1 PYTIRI
7 VFNKANYSTE
17 QLNFELT
24 IREIATQMIYDPLPL
39 NIYFNEPIYV
49 RITYMDIDHG
59 VPIVDAFNTTIA
71 GPSELPNEPHLAS
84 IHPNGTYVFV
94 FIPNQVAYYELI
106 ITLDKEDYQM
116 GVLSLDIYSVF
127 SPETQAMFQTFGYVG
142 VLLILLAGL
151 AAAYVRIWSVPK
163 LLRVIRR
170 MVALLG
176 KGQVPAAAK
185 VCDRR
190 TYLLQ
195 VMNEELEPVGITKT
209 MQDVAVSTVE
219 VEALDVELLLD
230 ELQVVVGLTDEDIA
244 VLRSDLE
251 AMRPSERGGFIGEV
265 IRQERSRRARELAE
279 VEVSAEAPE
288 AFAEAERMLTEDE
301 LEHLKQELIKMG
313 IEPSEADLMVE
324 QAKSLTKAEIDA
336 LLDQIGGLK
345 E

>member
-1 PYTIRI
+1 
-7 VFNKANYSTE
+7 
-17 QLNFELT
+17 
-24 IREIATQMIYDPLPL
+24 MIYDPLPL

-59 VPIVDAFNTTIA
+59 VPITDAVNNTD
-71 GPSELPNEPHLAS
+71 GMDNEAHMAM

-116 GVLSLDIYSVF
+116 GVLSLDIYSEF
-127 SPETQAMFQTFGYVG
+127 SPETQAMFQTFGYGG
-142 VLLILLAGL
+142 VFLILLAGL

-230 ELQVVVGLTDEDIA
+230 ELQAVVGLTDEDIA

-251 AMRPSERGGFIGEV
+251 AMRPSERGG
-265 IRQERSRRARELAE
+265 
-279 VEVSAEAPE
+279 
-288 AFAEAERMLTEDE
+288 
-301 LEHLKQELIKMG
+301 
-313 IEPSEADLMVE
+313 
-324 QAKSLTKAEIDA
+324 
-336 LLDQIGGLK
+336 
-345 E
+345 